1 MIVDIRQFDRHL
13 ESGQGFRGGAPATLW
28 HHLAMTFRAFVP
40 AAALL
45 ATLLA
50 ASPAGAV
57 PDGGYRPL
65 SASEKSA
72 LVNNK
77 AYIPSGLGLTDS
89 YVQDFPPQGLE
100 VLLCYDAAFKPLML
114 PKAPGAWL
122 AAQGNGGVG
131 MGVYLYEYSD
141 AKAAKSAGSALMKTK
156 CAAKGDDPKVGL
168 QQSQRSLPTKSGS
181 RGILITTTMKD
192 DGELETEVQ
201 AVRQVG
207 LAVLKAGAVV
217 NGGPDSPLVKKASAA
232 VVKTVDQFTADYV
245 KAAKR

>member
-1 MIVDIRQFDRHL
+1 
-13 ESGQGFRGGAPATLW
+13 
-28 HHLAMTFRAFVP
+28 MTTRALVP
-40 AAALL
+40 VAALL

-50 ASPAGAV
+50 ASPADAAPG
-57 PDGGYRPL
+57 GGYRPL
-65 SASEKSA
+65 STSEKSA

-77 AYIPSGLGLTDS
+77 AYVPTGLGLTDS

-122 AAQGNGGVG
+122 AVQGNGGVG
-131 MGVYLYEYSD
+131 MGVYLYDYPDE
-141 AKAAKSAGSALMKTK
+141 KAAKSAGSALMKTK
-156 CAAKGDDPKVGL
+156 CAAKGDDPKAGL
-168 QQSQRSLPTKSGS
+168 QQSQRSLPKKSGS
-181 RGILITTTMKD
+181 PGMLITTTMKD
-192 DGELETEVQ
+192 DGDLETDVQ

-207 LAVLKAGAVV
+207 LAVLKSSAVV

-232 VVKTVDQFTADYV
+232 VVKTLDQLTADYV